1 MGGKYSEIP
10 SPALPGS
17 GSKGMISARNFG
29 HPRLRPFVSSI
40 YANIMP
46 LAVQVNLNKLCISG
60 LLGVNLHFIS
70 SNVWFSDS
78 HVWRRSKK
86 KPAERA
92 GFFA

>member
-29 HPRLRPFVSSI
+29 HPRLRPFVSSMC
-40 YANIMP
+40 ANIMP